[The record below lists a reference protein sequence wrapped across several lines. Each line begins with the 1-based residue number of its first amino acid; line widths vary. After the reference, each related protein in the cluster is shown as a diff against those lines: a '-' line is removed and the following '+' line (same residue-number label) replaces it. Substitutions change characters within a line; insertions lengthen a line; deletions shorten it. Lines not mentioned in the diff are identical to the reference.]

1 LNCIIQS
8 MVNKSSI
15 NKENFSELKER
26 TAKKREAINSQDES
40 LADTRL
46 LKTFAIENNLKDATV
61 ELFFEEVL
69 ILQHFFME
77 TQDQKHLQEMKRAV
91 NQADKYI
98 KENSLTH
105 WESRLARFNGR
116 VSDYEKKYSEAA
128 QYYQEAIAKVSLD
141 PKYSENKA
149 MGLEYEGFLIIDKLL
164 LGNSDAV
171 SEAEKLYRD
180 YLDTEEGR
188 NLKIRDYTTWAIWR
202 SGVLINLC
210 RTLIDLNKTKDY
222 RDKIQ
227 EWLKLTETDLRAP
240 AGVQVWSDFG
250 FRKNEIIKIRE
261 SI

>member
-1 LNCIIQS
+1 
-8 MVNKSSI
+8 MI
-15 NKENFSELKER
+15 NKESISRETFASHREQ
-26 TAKKREAINSQDES
+26 TAKRREDINCQDES

-46 LKTFAIENNLKDATV
+46 LRMFAIENNLKDATI

-77 TQDQKHLQEMKRAV
+77 TQDQKHLQAMKITT

-116 VSDYEKKYSEAA
+116 VFDYEKKYSEAA

-141 PKYSENKA
+141 PKYLENMA
-149 MGLEYEGFLIIDKLL
+149 IGLEYEGFLIIDKLH

-210 RTLIDLNKTKDY
+210 RTLIELNKTEDY

-227 EWLKLTETDLRAP
+227 EWLKLAEADLQAP
-240 AGVQVWSDFG
+240 VGVQVWSDFG